1 MYTIE
6 VGAKFHS
13 YGYEITNKYVRNIF
27 LSFKNFLYI
36 LLYPTTVNLIALLY
50 SILCLCS
57 SSVIKQLNEEIL
69 CCPAETF
76 GSSKRFEIL
85 KRKAKIDETLSCFED
100 IFSKPSFFILIANLF
115 ICFSTLF
122 LYLRRNERR
131 VSSLLYCEWAF
142 YGLNSFGC
150 LILFLWVAGEIPIND
165 RKFREIFFQKTQ
177 NRIFSTE
184 TPEELRMEKWLLDKP
199 EFVLTGWDILSF
211 RRNTVFAIFGTL
223 ITYTLL
229 ILSK

>member
-1 MYTIE
+1 MNGKDCYISGPSE
-6 VGAKFHS
+6 GCYPSWPLILKFNAYPFLFELSPDVESKSEEH
-13 YGYEITNKYVRNIF
+13 IRNQ
-27 LSFKNFLYI
+27 N
-36 LLYPTTVNLIALLY
+36 
-50 SILCLCS
+50 
-57 SSVIKQLNEEIL
+57 SVIKQINEEIL

-76 GSSKRFEIL
+76 GPSKRFEIL
-85 KRKAKIDETLSCFED
+85 KRKAKIDETLSTFED

-122 LYLRRNERR
+122 LYLSRNERK
-131 VSSLLYCEWAF
+131 VTSLLYCEWAF

-150 LILFLWVAGEIPIND
+150 LIIFLWVAGEIPIND

-184 TPEELRMEKWLLDKP
+184 TPEELRMEKWSLDKP
-199 EFVLTGWDILSF
+199 DFVLTGWDILSF
-211 RRNTVFAIFGTL
+211 RRSTVFAIFGTL